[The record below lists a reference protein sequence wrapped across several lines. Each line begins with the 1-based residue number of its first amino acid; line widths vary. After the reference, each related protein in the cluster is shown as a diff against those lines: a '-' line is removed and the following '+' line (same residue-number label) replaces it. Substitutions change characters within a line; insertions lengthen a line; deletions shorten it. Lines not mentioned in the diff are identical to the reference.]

1 MLPDMRQQQFCDSVR
16 DLIGSEV
23 PDAGED
29 FELIR
34 SGDEFVGALRCY
46 TPDSVVGVAPNIK
59 NRNTD
64 CPKRATDRAAG
75 AVPRQRTF
83 HRCRVAE
90 DADVPL
96 DRGGWNAV
104 FGEPFAQPT
113 NIVRQHT

>member
-1 MLPDMRQQQFCDSVR
+1 MLSDMCQQQFRDPIR

-34 SGDEFVGALRCY
+34 PGDEFAGALRRY
-46 TPDSVVGVAPNIK
+46 TPDSIVGVAPNIK

-64 CPKRATDRAAG
+64 CPERAADRAAG
-75 AVPRQRTF
+75 AVPRQRSF

-104 FGEPFAQPT
+104 FGEPLAQPT
-113 NIVRQHT
+113 NIVRQHA